1 MALNLKVTTPLI
13 IGVAFML
20 TCLEPSAATADNL
33 PTGNT
38 PGSKYTISYAD
49 WDYVLANSVLK
60 TGRSDRRPA
69 SRATLKN
76 TATRI
81 KHGNTKATGLEGNRV
96 LFNEFDDRHRAL
108 LLAIRTDLEAVP
120 DTMPLQN
127 FDKSEQLAYWLN
139 LHNVAVMLEVAKN
152 YPIKNIKRI
161 AVGKKSIWTKKNMS
175 IGGVATS
182 IEDIEKHIVGNWSNP
197 LVLYGLFMG
206 TVGSPNIRTKAFTAE
221 RLTEQLRENAAE
233 FVNSL
238 RGVRFWDDEA
248 RISLHYKM
256 GAKFFP
262 EFQRDVKKHMIQF
275 ADPLLAKKLA
285 AAKRFNPKG
294 YDWSIADLKN
304 GDSYGGSSHNTN
316 PGALVHFIETPDAA
330 APGGAK
336 LNLNTYITDPS
347 VINHS
352 ASGLPPHVSRFFNK
366 LKERNSLRQRK
377 TKVTIEEFTSVQ
389 EGRVSTKK

>member
-1 MALNLKVTTPLI
+1 MILNSKVTAPLI
-13 IGVAFML
+13 IGLAIAFTSL
-20 TCLEPSAATADNL
+20 GPYAASAANL

-81 KHGNTKATGLEGNRV
+81 RHGNTKATGLEGNRV
-96 LFNEFDDRHRAL
+96 LFHEFDDRHRAL

-127 FDKSEQLAYWLN
+127 FDKPEQLAYWLN
-139 LHNVAVMLEVAKN
+139 LHNVAVMLEVARN

-161 AVGKKSIWTKKNMS
+161 AIGKKNVWAKKTMV
-175 IGGVATS
+175 IDGIATS
-182 IEDIEKHIVGNWSNP
+182 IEDIEKHIVTNWSNP
-197 LVLYGLFMG
+197 LILYGLFMG
-206 TVGSPNIRTKAFTAE
+206 TVGGPNIRTKAYTAD
-221 RLTEQLRENAAE
+221 RLTDQLRENATE

-238 RGVRFWDDEA
+238 RGVRFWDNEA

-256 GAKFFP
+256 GARFFP

-275 ADPLLAKKLA
+275 ADPSLAEKLT
-285 AAKRFNPKG
+285 AAKRFNPRG

-304 GDSYGGSSHNTN
+304 GDSYSGSSHNTN

-336 LNLNTYITDPS
+336 VNFNTYITDPS

-352 ASGLPPHVSRFFNK
+352 SSSLPPHVSRFFNK

-377 TKVTIEEFTSVQ
+377 TKVTIEEFTTVQ
-389 EGRVSTKK
+389 EGRVRTKE